1 MILHTGLRTDIPG
14 FYAPWLVQ
22 RLREGVVM
30 ARNPYAPRRI
40 LRYRLDPR
48 VVDLICFCSKNPGP
62 MLPHLPLLSPFGQL
76 WYVTITPYGR
86 DLEPFVPEKERVLAD
101 FQAFS
106 RFLGPRR
113 IIWRYDPIVL
123 TEKYTPEYHL
133 RAFRA
138 MARTLR
144 GSTETCVISFIDL
157 YRKVRRNFPEA
168 REAPLEIRRELCRE
182 MVQIA
187 RENQMQLRTCHEGV
201 SYAALGAEVSG
212 CMTGELF
219 ERALG
224 MPLTLP
230 GGKRSRE
237 GCACYLGADVGAYD
251 TCGHLCKY
259 CYANASP
266 AAVARNRRLHDPE
279 SPLLVGC
286 PGPEDLISD
295 AKQVSWR
302 SRQIRLDF

>member
-101 FQAFS
+101 FQALS

-113 IIWRYDPIVL
+113 IIWRCDPIVL
-123 TEKYTPEYHL
+123 TEKYTPEY
-133 RAFRA
+133 
-138 MARTLR
+138 
-144 GSTETCVISFIDL
+144 
-157 YRKVRRNFPEA
+157 
-168 REAPLEIRRELCRE
+168 
-182 MVQIA
+182 
-187 RENQMQLRTCHEGV
+187 
-201 SYAALGAEVSG
+201 
-212 CMTGELF
+212 
-219 ERALG
+219 
-224 MPLTLP
+224 
-230 GGKRSRE
+230 
-237 GCACYLGADVGAYD
+237 
-251 TCGHLCKY
+251 
-259 CYANASP
+259 P
-266 AAVARNRRLHDPE
+266 AQA
-279 SPLLVGC
+279 
-286 PGPEDLISD
+286 
-295 AKQVSWR
+295 
-302 SRQIRLDF
+302 